1 MSEQTELEKRIKQL
15 EEENARLKSKGA
27 KPTEFSAREDSYEGH
42 PTLVFEGPLM
52 RKTFTLGLAKLRTIR
67 ACWRQIETFLS
78 KHSSEEDS
86 NQI

>member
-1 MSEQTELEKRIKQL
+1 MTELEKRIKQL

-27 KPTEFSAREDSYEGH
+27 KPAEFSAREDSYEGH

-52 RKTFTLGLAKLRTIR
+52 RRSFALGLAKLRTIR
-67 ACWRQIETFLS
+67 ACWRKIEAFLE
-78 KHSSEEDS
+78 KHNSEEDS

>member
-1 MSEQTELEKRIKQL
+1 MSGQTELEKRIKQL
-15 EEENARLKSKGA
+15 EEENARLKSKGL

-67 ACWRQIETFLS
+67 ACWRQIEAFLD
-78 KHSSEEDS
+78 KHSGENETT
-86 NQI
+86 QI

>member
-1 MSEQTELEKRIKQL
+1 MSDQTELEKRIKQL

-67 ACWRQIETFLS
+67 ACWRQVESFLE
-78 KHSSEEDS
+78 KHSSEDVK
-86 NQI
+86 I

>member
-67 ACWRQIETFLS
+67 ACLRYVDAFLE
-78 KHSSEEDS
+78 KHSKLDDE
-86 NQI
+86 QI

>member
-1 MSEQTELEKRIKQL
+1 MSDQTELEKRIRQL
-15 EEENARLKSKGA
+15 EEENARLKSKGS

-67 ACWRQIETFLS
+67 ACWRQIEAFLD
-78 KHSSEEDS
+78 KYSSEDVK
-86 NQI
+86 I

>member
-67 ACWRQIETFLS
+67 ACWRQIEAFLE
-78 KHSSEEDS
+78 KHSSEDVK
-86 NQI
+86 I